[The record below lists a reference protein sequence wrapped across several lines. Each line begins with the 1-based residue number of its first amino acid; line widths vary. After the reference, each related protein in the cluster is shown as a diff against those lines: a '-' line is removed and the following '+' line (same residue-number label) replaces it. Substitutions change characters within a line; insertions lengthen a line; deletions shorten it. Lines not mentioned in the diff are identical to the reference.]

1 VLAPLYLLSV
11 STAGNPNQLTNEM
24 RIMSDFIKSQI
35 DARNNLI
42 AQAREVLD
50 FAEAEKRGLSAEENQ
65 KIARIEADIDSAD
78 TAISTA
84 RSIADREARAS
95 EAAAS
100 FTPTTASV
108 NTDADILRSIAS
120 GEMRSYEFARENRTL
135 VPSSNTVGQ
144 SFYDQVFEIAQLVGP
159 LLTTSEVFNTT
170 SGENLVIPTVT
181 ATSTS
186 GSVAAG
192 GTISESNPTFSSI
205 TLGAE
210 KYGALVQAASELVAD
225 AGFNITQYIAQNL
238 GTSLGLQANSVLT
251 TKLSAAAGSVVTG
264 GTGVG
269 GAASYENLIDLVYG
283 IADGARVLPG
293 LGFMMGKSA
302 IAAARKLK
310 DGAGNYI
317 WTNSAVPGQPSTLL
331 GYSVFE
337 NPNLA
342 AVGTSAKSVLF
353 GHLPSFKVRVAGGI
367 QIAQS
372 SDFAFNTDTVTY
384 RGLIRLDGG
393 LTHATHIGYFKG
405 GAS

>member
-1 VLAPLYLLSV
+1 
-11 STAGNPNQLTNEM
+11 
-24 RIMSDFIKSQI
+24 MSDFIKSQI

-50 FAEAEKRGLSAEENQ
+50 IAEAEKRGLSAEENQ

-84 RSIADREARAS
+84 RSISEREARAA

-100 FTPTTASV
+100 FAPTTAPV
-108 NTDADILRSIAS
+108 NTDADILRSIAM
-120 GEMRSYEFARENRTL
+120 GEIRGHEFTRELRTL

-144 SFYDQVFEIAQLVGP
+144 DFYSQVFAIAQLVGP
-159 LLTTSEVFNTT
+159 MLTTSEVFNTT

-186 GSVAAG
+186 GSVAAA

-210 KYGALVQAASELVAD
+210 KYGALVQVAQELVSD
-225 AGFNITQYIAQNL
+225 AGFNITSYIAQQL
-238 GTSLGLQANSVLT
+238 GTSLGLKVNDVLT
-251 TKLSAAAGSVVTG
+251 TKLSAAAGSVVR
-264 GTGVG
+264 GTATNF
-269 GAASYENLIDLVYG
+269 AATYEDLVDLVYG

-293 LGFMMGKSA
+293 LGFQMSKTG

-317 WTNSAVPGQPSTLL
+317 WLDNAVNGQPAQLL
-331 GYSVFE
+331 GYPVYE
-337 NPNLA
+337 NPNVA
-342 AVGTSAKSVLF
+342 AVGTAAKSVLF
-353 GHLPSFKVRVAGGI
+353 GHLPSFKVRVAGGMRVD
-367 QIAQS
+367 QS
-372 SDFAFNTDTVTY
+372 TDFAFNTDTVSY
-384 RGLIRLDGG
+384 RGLMRVDGA
-393 LTHATHIGYFKG
+393 LTHATHIGFYQGK
-405 GAS
+405 

>member
-1 VLAPLYLLSV
+1 
-11 STAGNPNQLTNEM
+11 
-24 RIMSDFIKSQI
+24 MSDFIKSQM

-50 FAEAEKRGLSAEENQ
+50 IAEAEKRGLSAEENQ

-78 TAISTA
+78 TAINTA
-84 RSIADREARAS
+84 RSLAEREARAS

-100 FTPTTASV
+100 FAPSMPAKENS
-108 NTDADILRSIAS
+108 DADILRSIAS
-120 GEMRSYEFARENRTL
+120 GEMRGFEFGREARTL
-135 VPSSNTVGQ
+135 VPSTNTVGQ
-144 SFYDQVFEIAQLVGP
+144 SFFDQVFEIAQLVGP
-159 LLTTSEVFNTT
+159 MLTVSEVFNTQ

-186 GSVAAG
+186 GSVAAA

-210 KYGALVQAASELVAD
+210 KYGALVAVASELVSD
-225 AGFNITQYIAQNL
+225 AGFNISSYIAQQL

-264 GTGVG
+264 GTGVS

-293 LGFMMGKSA
+293 LGFQMSKSG

-317 WTNSAVPGQPSTLL
+317 WTNSAVPGQPATLL
-331 GYSVFE
+331 GYPVYE
-337 NPNLA
+337 NPNVA
-342 AVGTSAKSVLF
+342 AVATGAKSVLF

-367 QIAQS
+367 RVDQS
-372 SDFAFNTDTVTY
+372 ADFAFNTDTVTY

>member
-1 VLAPLYLLSV
+1 
-11 STAGNPNQLTNEM
+11 
-24 RIMSDFIKSQI
+24 MSDFVKSQI
-35 DARNNLI
+35 EARNNLI

-50 FAEAEKRGLSAEENQ
+50 IAEAEKRGLSAEENQ
-65 KIARIEADIDSAD
+65 KIARIEADIDQAD

-84 RSIADREARAS
+84 RSIAEREARAA
-95 EAAAS
+95 EASAS
-100 FTPTTASV
+100 FAPATNASA
-108 NTDADILRSIAS
+108 NTDADILRAIAT
-120 GEMRSYEFARENRTL
+120 GESRGYEFAREARTL

-159 LLTTSEVFNTT
+159 MLTVSEVFNTT

-186 GSVAAG
+186 GSVAAA

-210 KYGALVQAASELVAD
+210 KYGALVQVAQELVTD
-225 AGFNITQYIAQNL
+225 AGFDITSYIAQQL

-251 TKLSAAAGSVVTG
+251 TKLSNAAGSVVTG
-264 GTGVG
+264 GTGVS

-293 LGFMMGKSA
+293 LGFQMSKTG

-317 WTNSAVPGQPSTLL
+317 WTNSAVPGQPATLL
-331 GYSVFE
+331 GYPVYE
-337 NPNLA
+337 NPNVA
-342 AVGTSAKSVLF
+342 AVGTGTKSVLF

>member
-1 VLAPLYLLSV
+1 
-11 STAGNPNQLTNEM
+11 
-24 RIMSDFIKSQI
+24 MSDFIKSQT

-50 FAEAEKRGLSAEENQ
+50 IAQAEKRGLSAEENQ
-65 KIARIEADIDSAD
+65 KIARIEADIDQAD
-78 TAISTA
+78 TAIETA
-84 RSIADREARAS
+84 RKLADREARAS

-100 FTPTTASV
+100 FAPSMPAQS
-108 NTDADILRSIAS
+108 NSDADILRAIAS
-120 GEMRSYEFARENRTL
+120 GEMRGYDFAREARTL
-135 VPSSNTVGQ
+135 VPSANTVGQ
-144 SFYDQVFEIAQLVGP
+144 SFYDQVFQIAQLVGP
-159 LLTTSEVFNTT
+159 MLTVSEVFNTT

-181 ATSTS
+181 AVSTS
-186 GSVAAG
+186 GSVAAA

-210 KYGALVQAASELVAD
+210 KYGALVQVAQELVTD
-225 AGFNITQYIAQNL
+225 AGFNISSYIAQQL

-251 TKLSAAAGSVVTG
+251 TKLAGAAGSVVTG
-264 GTGVG
+264 GTGVS

-293 LGFMMGKSA
+293 LGFMMSKTG

-317 WTNSAVPGQPSTLL
+317 WTNSAVPGQPATLL
-331 GYSVFE
+331 GYPVYE
-337 NPNLA
+337 NPNVA
-342 AVGTSAKSVLF
+342 AVGTAAKSVLF

>member
-1 VLAPLYLLSV
+1 
-11 STAGNPNQLTNEM
+11 
-24 RIMSDFIKSQI
+24 MSDFIKSQM

-50 FAEAEKRGLSAEENQ
+50 FAQAEKRGLSAEENQ

-78 TAISTA
+78 TAIETA
-84 RSIADREARAS
+84 RKLADREARAS

-100 FTPTTASV
+100 FAPSMPV
-108 NTDADILRSIAS
+108 EENSDADILRSIAM
-120 GEMRSYEFARENRTL
+120 GEIRGYDFARESRAAL
-135 VPSSNTVGQ
+135 VPSANTVGQ

-159 LLTTSEVFNTT
+159 MLTVSEIFNTT

-186 GSVAAG
+186 GSVAAA

-210 KYGALVQAASELVAD
+210 KYGALVAVASELVSD
-225 AGFNITQYIAQNL
+225 AGFNITSYIAQQL
-238 GTSLGLQANSVLT
+238 GTSIGLKANSVLT
-251 TKLSAAAGSVVTG
+251 TKLTAAADEVVTG
-264 GTGVG
+264 GTGVS

-293 LGFMMGKSA
+293 LGFQMSKTG

-310 DGAGNYI
+310 DDSGAYI
-317 WTNSAVPGQPSTLL
+317 WTNSAVPGQPATLL
-331 GYSVFE
+331 GYPVYE
-337 NPNLA
+337 NPNVASVAL
-342 AVGTSAKSVLF
+342 SAKSVLF

-367 QIAQS
+367 RVDQS